1 MPRSLTLS
9 LAHVSSLSFRLYLP
23 TNFPTPLACSS
34 SRFPPL
40 PPLSSHSFSHTLFPF
55 SGFANRPSGHD
66 HTDGYR
72 DSSRFSR
79 FFLFFFPFFN
89 FPSPLVSPF
98 YSSFYLFFF
107 SLRKRSYRSP
117 RFLHDSPTVS
127 SLSCSNTVR
136 IFLFSF
142 SFSEHCS
149 PTSTRFSHTGE
160 TWIVRQ
166 RANSRSFSLDLGYR
180 STITIGAH
188 MSLEAGTCLA
198 GGVF

>member
-34 SRFPPL
+34 SRFPPSPSL
-40 PPLSSHSFSHTLFPF
+40 LALFLSHTFSFLGFCKSSKRTRSHRRIPRFFTVLPF
-55 SGFANRPSGHD
+55 LSF
-66 HTDGYR
+66 
-72 DSSRFSR
+72 
-79 FFLFFFPFFN
+79 FFLFLI
-89 FPSPLVSPF
+89 SPPPMVSPF

-117 RFLHDSPTVS
+117 RFLHDSPTVP

-149 PTSTRFSHTGE
+149 PR
-160 TWIVRQ
+160 R
-166 RANSRSFSLDLGYR
+166 
-180 STITIGAH
+180 
-188 MSLEAGTCLA
+188 
-198 GGVF
+198 

>member
-34 SRFPPL
+34 SRFPPSPSL
-40 PPLSSHSFSHTLFPF
+40 LALFLSHTF
-55 SGFANRPSGHD
+55 SFLGFCK
-66 HTDGYR
+66 
-72 DSSRFSR
+72 SSKRTRSHRRIPR
-79 FFLFFFPFFN
+79 FFTVLPFLSFFFFSFFN

-117 RFLHDSPTVS
+117 RFLHDSPTVT

-149 PTSTRFSHTGE
+149 PR
-160 TWIVRQ
+160 R
-166 RANSRSFSLDLGYR
+166 
-180 STITIGAH
+180 
-188 MSLEAGTCLA
+188 
-198 GGVF
+198 

>member
-40 PPLSSHSFSHTLFPF
+40 PLSPRTL
-55 SGFANRPSGHD
+55 SLTH
-66 HTDGYR
+66 
-72 DSSRFSR
+72 
-79 FFLFFFPFFN
+79 FFLSRVLQIVQADTITPTDTEILHGSPVSFFFFFSFFN

-117 RFLHDSPTVS
+117 RFLHDSPTVT

-149 PTSTRFSHTGE
+149 PR
-160 TWIVRQ
+160 R
-166 RANSRSFSLDLGYR
+166 
-180 STITIGAH
+180 
-188 MSLEAGTCLA
+188 
-198 GGVF
+198 